1 MAVGVG
7 KHIATVLHAG
17 CVKVGDKEAISI
29 VHKTDEGPIEGLLYV
44 TSGAID
50 RTEESLLTM
59 GLTRAELDDPQTFQ
73 DIDAVLTGKGT
84 QYQIV
89 VEEEEY
95 KGKVSLKV
103 KWVNP
108 LVYHDRRAAAT
119 VATMFR
125 NRRGNAY
132 PTAQSATASTPAA
145 PVAAKKAE
153 SDPWGDGP
161 F

>member
-17 CVKVGDKEAISI
+17 CAKLGSTEAIVI
-29 VHKTDEGPIEGLLYV
+29 IHKTDEGPIETPLFVSSAAL
-44 TSGAID
+44 D
-50 RTEESLLTM
+50 RTEEALLTM
-59 GLTRAELDDPQTFQ
+59 GLTRKELDDPQTFQ
-73 DIDAVLTGKGT
+73 DIDAILTAKGV

-89 VEEEEY
+89 VEDEEY
-95 KGKVSLKV
+95 KGKVERRV
-103 KWVNP
+103 KWINP
-108 LVYHDRRAAAT
+108 LVRNDRKAAVT

-125 NRRGNAY
+125 NRRGY
-132 PTAQSATASTPAA
+132 SEGSTPAPPTTA
-145 PVAAKKAE
+145 PAAKATG